1 MMVPEGDVH
10 ILARAMIKN
19 YPADAADRAAF
30 RSNAFFVLGHVETS
44 EKWLLVSEEI
54 KKIRA
59 GQAVEPEGGPGLI
72 DTMAPEEGN
81 SLLPVA
87 CRANSHPA
95 TRTGSLGDA
104 ATEPNIARMTES
116 QIPVLIAMVA
126 WSELMWLLAQRANG

>member
-1 MMVPEGDVH
+1 MMVPEGDVD

-59 GQAVEPEGGPGLI
+59 GQAVEPEGGPRLI
-72 DTMAPEEGN
+72 DTMAPEENN
-81 SLLPVA
+81 SLPLA
-87 CRANSHPA
+87 CRANSHPP
-95 TRTGSLGDA
+95 GSSGDA
-104 ATEPNIARMTES
+104 ATEQNIARMTES
-116 QIPVLIAMVA
+116 HIPVLIAMVA